1 MLIDRLPPQDINTE
15 QSILASCLL
24 DPEALNTAL
33 NILQP
38 SDFYKKAHKNIFKTF
53 QYLVRKHRAVDL
65 TTVAACLLEFKKLS
79 EIGGAVYLSELVNE
93 CPLSV
98 NIEHYSEAIKAKSVL
113 RKLIYIQSKNIEAC
127 YEAVADNIP
136 KILDDIQSSIL
147 SIEMNGH
154 KDNFINMAD
163 LTAQSYE
170 RYETLQAGRGDK
182 AVKTGFPTIDTL
194 TGGGF
199 RGSKLVI
206 IAARPGI
213 GKTSMLTTMS
223 KNMSTNGHTVGI
235 FSIEMDK
242 EEIDDRF
249 TAAETGI
256 NSLKLS
262 SGKHL
267 NADDWI
273 NINEAAGIKSTWP
286 IFIDDTG
293 GLTVLELKR
302 RVRNMKKA
310 GVGIVFIDQLSQI
323 RSGIKGSLY
332 EQNTHILKELAALKK
347 ELRMPVVLLVQI
359 NRKIGERKDKKPTL
373 FDLKS
378 TGAIEEDADIVLL
391 IHREYAYSKKEY
403 EKYDG
408 EVEIAK
414 QRGGPCRNILLN
426 WSPKTTTFT
435 EKTERG

>member
-1 MLIDRLPPQDINTE
+1 MLTDRLPPQDIQTE
-15 QSILASCLL
+15 QSVLASCLL
-24 DPEALNTAL
+24 DPEALNISL

-38 SDFYKKAHKNIFKTF
+38 EDFYSKAHENIFKTF
-53 QYLVRKHRAVDL
+53 QYLTRNHKAVDI
-65 TTVAACLLEFKKLS
+65 TTVAACLLDFKKLP
-79 EIGGAVYLSELVNE
+79 EIGGAVYLSQLLNE

-98 NIEHYSEAIKAKSVL
+98 NIEYYSEAIKNKAVL
-113 RKLIYIQSKNIEAC
+113 RKLISVQSKNIDSC
-127 YEAVADNIP
+127 YDAVESLPELLDNI
-136 KILDDIQSSIL
+136 QTSVL
-147 SIEMNGH
+147 SIEINGH
-154 KDNFINMAD
+154 KDSFTNMAD
-163 LTAQSYE
+163 LTTQSYE
-170 RYETLQAGRGDK
+170 RYEMLQAGKGDK
-182 AVKTGFPTIDTL
+182 AIPTGFPTIDTL

-206 IAARPGI
+206 VAARPGI
-213 GKTSMLTTMS
+213 GKTSFLTTLTR
-223 KNMSTNGHTVGI
+223 NMALKGIMVGI

-242 EEIDDRF
+242 EELDDRF

-267 NADDWI
+267 NADDWLR
-273 NINEAAGIKSTWP
+273 INEAAGVKSAWP
-286 IFIDDTG
+286 VIIDDTG

-302 RVRNMKKA
+302 RARNMKKT
-310 GVGIVFIDQLSQI
+310 GTKLIFIDQLSQI

-359 NRKIGERKDKKPTL
+359 SRKIGERKDKKPTL

-391 IHREYAYSKKEY
+391 IHREYAYTKKEEERY
-403 EKYDG
+403 EG
-408 EVEIAK
+408 VVEIAK
-414 QRGGPCRNILLN
+414 QRGGPCRNIKLN
-426 WSPKTTTFT
+426 WQPKLTTFT
-435 EKTERG
+435 EQSDRE